1 MNSILTSKWAKVVVF
16 LLCLIP
22 FDMLLW
28 RAFHNGFAGFPDNM
42 DFGPNPIEFIT
53 HATGDWTIRF
63 LVITLA
69 ITPLRKIL
77 RQPQLIRFRRMLGLF
92 AFFYACLHF
101 STWIGLDKFFAW
113 SEMWKDVLKRRFI
126 TVGFAAFVLMVPL
139 ALTST
144 AGMIRRLGGRRWQLL
159 HRAIYASA
167 ILGVIHYYWLVK
179 SDVRKPLLYAIL
191 VGILLAWRLGVW
203 LYGRGQSAAASSA
216 RRTEP
221 STAEGA

>member
-1 MNSILTSKWAKVVVF
+1 
-16 LLCLIP
+16 
-22 FDMLLW
+22 
-28 RAFHNGFAGFPDNM
+28 
-42 DFGPNPIEFIT
+42 
-53 HATGDWTIRF
+53 
-63 LVITLA
+63 
-69 ITPLRKIL
+69 
-77 RQPQLIRFRRMLGLF
+77 
-92 AFFYACLHF
+92 
-101 STWIGLDKFFAW
+101 
-113 SEMWKDVLKRRFI
+113 
-126 TVGFAAFVLMVPL
+126 MVPL

-203 LYGRGQSAAASSA
+203 LYGRGQSAAASA